1 MRWDAPLA
9 CAQAS
14 PRWMIENG
22 VAPGLGHFVGLFR
35 DATRRYLESLM
46 TQCKPRVVGV
56 CMLYFLDEKPGGS
69 WADFTLQRLGY
80 DKDPSKLQLIMR
92 EVFKRATCRVDIG
105 GTTVVPIALYE
116 ALDGKNTADYV
127 QRVEPSPQGGA
138 KMARALMDAVV
149 GTTASPA
156 GSPWEE
162 MGEVTPSP
170 PPSPLTPLSSTSASP
185 LMCAPSS
192 CAVSRG

>member
-1 MRWDAPLA
+1 M
-9 CAQAS
+9 AS
-14 PRWMIENG
+14 KLQRIFLSSREIG
-22 VAPGLGHFVGLFR
+22 
-35 DATRRYLESLM
+35 
-46 TQCKPRVVGV
+46 RVVGNV
-56 CMLYFLDEKPGGS
+56 SSRDILF
-69 WADFTLQRLGY
+69 
-80 DKDPSKLQLIMR
+80 
-92 EVFKRATCRVDIG
+92 EV
-105 GTTVVPIALYE
+105 
-116 ALDGKNTADYV
+116 LDGTETADYV

-149 GTTASPA
+149 GTTASAA

-185 LMCAPSS
+185 LLCAPTS